1 MKDFFGKN
9 SRSRVFARIDRII
22 TRSMWGQLRIFL
34 YAVIA
39 VWGVASIVATIFFRN
54 GLIEEEVSPLL
65 SVYYMLHCGLDMD
78 PTLDLSVQLVM
89 IALGFVGFII
99 FSGGLIAVCSNMI
112 ERRVELSQ
120 KGLISYYHENHFL
133 IVGCGEAL
141 IGLIDSIRSGAVA
154 SLSGNAVGDNYS
166 YSGEDIVIV
175 TSGDVERERERV
187 LAAIQGEGD
196 GHRFSDRIYFY
207 YNAMETETQIAKLYP
222 ERAKVIFILGDSDSG
237 IGRDVRNLSCMG
249 ALSLA
254 VSRRAELFP
263 RTDSVPVYVE
273 IDRPETF
280 SILQKV
286 DKIPIRT
293 ETRIDPHPFSLQEN
307 YARKLWGLY
316 AAPNEGMP
324 AFRPL
329 DYLPIS
335 EDSNRRVQLVII
347 GLSGSG
353 TALLL
358 EALRICHYAN
368 FETRGVKTKITVI
381 DRDFEQKRDAF
392 FAQFPN
398 LEQIRDIELEF
409 LAENAETPRIRAEL
423 DRLAQDP
430 DCLLTIA
437 VCLGDPEIALA
448 VGLNFPE
455 SVYRYDAGEKPHGN
469 TVLIRQ
475 TALGELAN
483 SVDGEKKRYRY
494 VRVFGTLGEDFDA
507 EMFNDSVPMRIHYD
521 YETFDY
527 KNGNPLED
535 PIAEPSSEK
544 NISEMKKCWRELAE
558 YKRWSN
564 RFQAEMFRTYLRTIG
579 FDVVRSRETS
589 RETVRRVRDG
599 LWKHREV
606 LAKMEH
612 RRWCA
617 EKTLSGFVAG
627 NVKDEIRR
635 VHCDI
640 RPAEELS
647 EYKLNLSF
655 RPVLNLPFLLAG
667 DHWKIVSLEDA
678 DSRSRE

>member
-1 MKDFFGKN
+1 MKDFFGKK
-9 SRSRVFARIDRII
+9 SRSRIFACIDRII

-34 YAVIA
+34 YAVLA
-39 VWGVASIVATIFFRN
+39 VWGVASIVAMIFFRN
-54 GLIEEEVSPLL
+54 GLIEDEVSPFL
-65 SVYYMLHCGLDMD
+65 SVYYMLQCGLDMD

-120 KGLISYYHENHFL
+120 KGLINYYHENHFL
-133 IVGCGEAL
+133 IVGCGETL
-141 IGLIDSIRSGAVA
+141 NGLIESVHSGAVA
-154 SLSGNAVGDNYS
+154 SLGGGSYA

-175 TSGDVERERERV
+175 TTGDVERERERV
-187 LAAIQGEGD
+187 LAAIQAENGRSRYG
-196 GHRFSDRIYFY
+196 DRIYFY
-207 YNAMETETQIAKLYP
+207 YNAMETEAQISKLYP

-237 IGRDVRNLSCMG
+237 VGRDVRNLSCMG
-249 ALSLA
+249 VISLA
-254 VSRRAELFP
+254 VLHRAELFP
-263 RTDSVPVYVE
+263 HTNSVPVYVE

-286 DKIPIRT
+286 DKIPIRS
-293 ETRIDPHPFSLQEN
+293 ETRIDPHPFSLHEN

-316 AAPNEGMP
+316 GAPHAGMT

-329 DYLPIS
+329 DYLPIP
-335 EDSNRRVQLVII
+335 EDSDRRVHLVVI
-347 GLSGSG
+347 GMSGSG

-368 FETRGVKTKITVI
+368 FETRGVKTKITVV
-381 DRDFEQKRDAF
+381 DRDFDRKRDAF

-409 LAENAETPRIRAEL
+409 LAENAESPKIRAEL
-423 DRLAQDP
+423 DRLARDP

-455 SVYRYDAGEKPHGN
+455 SVYCYEAGEKPHGN

-483 SVDGEKKRYRY
+483 SVDGETKRYRY

-507 EMFNDSVPMRIHYD
+507 ELLNDAIPMRIHYD

-527 KNGNPLED
+527 KNGSPLAE
-535 PIAEPSSEK
+535 PLAEPSSEK
-544 NISEMKKCWRELAE
+544 SIFEMKRAWCELVE

-564 RFQAEMFRTYLRTIG
+564 RFQAEMFRTYLRTVG
-579 FDVVRSRETS
+579 FDVVRSRESS
-589 RETVRRVRDG
+589 RDMPSRVRDV

-617 EKTLSGFVAG
+617 ERTLAGFVFGAA
-627 NVKDEIRR
+627 KDDVRR
-635 VHCDI
+635 AHCDL
-640 RPAEELS
+640 RPADELS
-647 EYKLNLSF
+647 EYKLNLSL
-655 RPVLNLPFLLAG
+655 RPVLNLSFLLAG
-667 DHWKIVSLEDA
+667 DHWKIVPLDETEN
-678 DSRSRE
+678 RSRE